1 MPFAAP
7 HPCASPGCPV
17 LVGRGKSRCAT
28 HERKVEVER
37 GSAHERGYDSRW
49 KKARERYLRQH
60 PLCVPCGAEGRIE
73 PATVVDHIK
82 AHKGDQVLFWDD
94 ENNWRSS
101 CKPHHD
107 ARVDEG
113 DFGR

>member
-7 HPCASPGCPV
+7 HPCGAPGCPV
-17 LVGRGKSRCAT
+17 LVGRGKTRCTT
-28 HERKVEVER
+28 HKRKVEAAR
-37 GSAHERGYDSRW
+37 DTAHQRGYDARW
-49 KKARERYLRQH
+49 HKARILYLRAH
-60 PLCVPCGAEGRIE
+60 PLCAPCLAEGHVT

-82 AHKGDQVLFWDD
+82 AHKGDQRLFWD
-94 ENNWRSS
+94 EKNWQPS